1 MLIRLERNDLRFL
14 AHFARSPDW
23 QALAS
28 ILRAELAKSDEQLR
42 VLSPTEVA
50 RAQGVSKWL
59 VDFLDS
65 VENAGDRLA
74 NTREPRSSL
83 PASGSDALRL

>member
-1 MLIRLERNDLRFL
+1 MQIHLDRNDLRFF
-14 AHFARSPDW
+14 AHLARSPDW
-23 QALAS
+23 QGLAS
-28 ILRAELAKSDEQLR
+28 ILRKELAKVDEQLR
-42 VLSPTEVA
+42 VLPPTEVA

-65 VENAGDRLA
+65 VEGAGDKLN

-83 PASGSDALRL
+83 PASGSAAHRQ